1 MSTRTFNWRQ
11 VVMLLGSLLEIEAV
25 FMALS
30 SIVAFV
36 YGEHSQWLILGSAA
50 ITALFGLAL
59 ILIGRRGVKQ
69 IGLREGYLIV
79 SLVWVIFSIFGML
92 PFLLSGAIDNVTD
105 AFFETMSGF
114 TTTGAT
120 LLTDVDHFPKGL
132 LFWRAIMQWL
142 GGMGIMV
149 FSMAVLPM
157 SGSGMQMYMA
167 EVTGPTY
174 DKIQPRIKDTA
185 RKLWEIYMALTVVA
199 FFALWAA
206 GMNWHDAVC
215 HAFTTM
221 ATGGFSTKQA
231 SVGYWSSP
239 AIHYVLIVFMLVAS
253 INFSLLYNAVFRQ
266 QLKRLWRD
274 EELRVFLT
282 IIGCV
287 TLYLFVALILTSG
300 RSTMGGVE
308 RDFRDAL
315 FQTVAILTT
324 TGFCTTD
331 YMQWQP
337 SLWMLLFILTAVGGC
352 AGSTSGGIKIIRTHI
367 TIKNV
372 LFEFRRVLHPKAIMP
387 VRINKR
393 VVPESIV
400 NNIHAFLM
408 IFSFLTLF
416 GTIALLA
423 MGMKLEEAFGASLA
437 SISNVGVALGELGPS
452 GGYAGVPAAGK
463 WLLSWLM
470 LVGRLELFTILLIFA
485 PSFWKR
491 G

>member
-1 MSTRTFNWRQ
+1 MTRTFNWRQ
-11 VVMLLGSLLEIEAV
+11 VAKILGFLLEIEAA

-36 YGEHSQWLILGSAA
+36 YNESSQWAMIGSAGA
-50 ITALFGLAL
+50 TALFGFAC
-59 ILIGRRGVKQ
+59 IMIGRGSAKQ
-69 IGLREGYLIV
+69 IGLRESYLIV
-79 SLVWVIFSIFGML
+79 GLVWVLFSIFGMM
-92 PFLLSGAIDNVTD
+92 PFLFGKAINNVTD

-120 LLTDVDHFPKGL
+120 ILTDVDHFPKGL
-132 LFWRAIMQWL
+132 LFWRSLLQWL

-157 SGSGMQMYMA
+157 FGSGMQIYAA

-174 DKIQPRIKDTA
+174 DKIQPRIKDSA
-185 RKLWEIYMALTVVA
+185 RKLWELYVVLTLAA
-199 FFALWAA
+199 FGALWAA
-206 GMNWHDAVC
+206 GMGWHDAIC
-215 HAFTTM
+215 HAFATM

-231 SVGYWSSP
+231 SIGYWSSP
-239 AIHYVLIVFMLVAS
+239 MIQYIIMLFMLVAS
-253 INFSLLYNAVFRQ
+253 INFTLLYNAVIRQ
-266 QLKRLWRD
+266 QFKRLWKD
-274 EELRVFLT
+274 EELRVFLA

-287 TLYLFVALILTSG
+287 ALYLFVALMVTGGLNTF
-300 RSTMGGVE
+300 GGVE
-308 RDFRDAL
+308 HNFRDAL
-315 FQTVAILTT
+315 FQTISIMTT

-331 YMQWQP
+331 YMKWQP
-337 SLWMLLFILTAVGGC
+337 SLWLLLFILTALGGC
-352 AGSTSGGIKIIRTHI
+352 AGSTSGGIKIIRLHI
-367 TIKNV
+367 ALKNV

-387 VRINKR
+387 VRINKH

-408 IFSFLTLF
+408 IFFILTLSC
-416 GTIALLA
+416 TIALLA

-437 SISNVGVALGELGPS
+437 SISNVGVALGKLGPS
-452 GGYAGVPAAGK
+452 GGYASVPVAGK

-470 LVGRLELFTILLIFA
+470 LVGRLELFTMLLVLS
-485 PSFWKR
+485 PSFWRR

>member
-11 VVMLLGSLLEIEAV
+11 VIMLLGYLLEIEAG

-36 YGEHSQWLILGSAA
+36 YAESSQWFMLGSAG
-50 ITALFGLAL
+50 ITAVFGLAF
-59 ILIGRRGVKQ
+59 ILIGRGSAKQ

-114 TTTGAT
+114 STTGAT
-120 LLTDVDHFPKGL
+120 ILTDVDHFPKGL
-132 LFWRAIMQWL
+132 LFWRALLQWL

-157 SGSGMQMYMA
+157 FGSGMQIYMA
-167 EVTGPTY
+167 EVPGPTY

-185 RKLWEIYMALTVVA
+185 RKLWEVYMVLTLAA
-199 FFALWAA
+199 FLALWAA
-206 GMNWHDAVC
+206 GMEWFDAVC

-239 AIHYVLIVFMLVAS
+239 AIHYVLLVFMLVAS
-253 INFSLLYNAVFRQ
+253 VNFSLLYNAFIRQ
-266 QLKRLWRD
+266 QFKRLWRD
-274 EELRVFLT
+274 EELRAFLLT
-282 IIGCV
+282 IGCV
-287 TLYLFVALILTSG
+287 ALYLFVALLITNG
-300 RSTMGGVE
+300 KSTMGGVE

-315 FQTVAILTT
+315 FQTAAILTT

-367 TIKNV
+367 AIKNV

-400 NNIHAFLM
+400 NNIHAFLL
-408 IFSFLTLF
+408 IFFFMTFF
-416 GTIALLA
+416 GTVALLA

-437 SISNVGVALGELGPS
+437 TISNVGVALGELGPS

-463 WLLSWLM
+463 WLLAWLM

>member
-1 MSTRTFNWRQ
+1 MSRAFNWRQ
-11 VVMLLGSLLEIEAV
+11 VLKIFGSLLEIEAV
-25 FMALS
+25 FMGLS

-36 YGEHSQWLILGSAA
+36 YGESSQWAMLGSAIVTA
-50 ITALFGLAL
+50 IFGTLC
-59 ILIGRRGVKQ
+59 ILTGRGSAKQ

-79 SLVWVIFSIFGML
+79 GVVWILFSIFGML

-120 LLTDVDHFPKGL
+120 ILTDVDHFPKGL
-132 LFWRAIMQWL
+132 LFWRGLLQWL

-157 SGSGMQMYMA
+157 FGSGMQIYMA

-185 RKLWEIYMALTVVA
+185 RKLWEIYVVLTIA
-199 FFALWAA
+199 TFGALWAA
-206 GMNWHDAVC
+206 GMDWHDAIC
-215 HAFTTM
+215 HAFSAM
-221 ATGGFSTKQA
+221 STGGFSTKQA
-231 SVGYWSSP
+231 SVGYWNSP
-239 AIHYVLIVFMLVAS
+239 IIHYVLIVVMFVAS
-253 INFSLLYNAVFRQ
+253 VNFALLYNAVIRQ
-266 QLKRLWRD
+266 QHRRLWRD
-274 EELRVFLT
+274 EELRVFLV
-282 IIGCV
+282 IIAV
-287 TLYLFVALILTSG
+287 ATVYLFIGLIVSGPKTSLIG
-300 RSTMGGVE
+300 ME
-308 RDFRDAL
+308 HDFRNAL
-315 FQTVAILTT
+315 FQAVAIMTT

-337 SLWMLLFILTAVGGC
+337 SLWLLLFMLTALGGC

-367 TIKNV
+367 ALKNV

-393 VVPESIV
+393 VVSESIV
-400 NNIHAFLM
+400 NNVHAFLM
-408 IFSFLTLF
+408 IFFILTMI

-423 MGMKLEEAFGASLA
+423 MGMKLSEAFGASLA
-437 SISNVGVALGELGPS
+437 SISNVGVALGDLGPS
-452 GGYAGVPAAGK
+452 GGYSSVPAAGK

-470 LVGRLELFTILLIFA
+470 LVGRLELFTVLVLFA
-485 PSFWKR
+485 PSFWKK

>member
-1 MSTRTFNWRQ
+1 MSRTFNWRQ
-11 VVMLLGSLLEIEAV
+11 VLKILGSLLEIEAA
-25 FMALS
+25 FIGLS
-30 SIVAFV
+30 SIVAFA
-36 YGEHSQWLILGSAA
+36 YGETSQWAMIGSAV
-50 ITALFGLAL
+50 ITAFVGLVC
-59 ILIGRRGVKQ
+59 ILTGRGSAKQ
-69 IGLREGYLIV
+69 IGLKEGYLIV
-79 SLVWVIFSIFGML
+79 GVVWILFSIFGML

-120 LLTDVDHFPKGL
+120 ILTDVDHFPKGL
-132 LFWRAIMQWL
+132 LFWRGLLQWL

-157 SGSGMQMYMA
+157 FGSGMQIYMA

-185 RKLWEIYMALTVVA
+185 RKLWEVYVVLTIAA
-199 FFALWAA
+199 FLALWAA
-206 GMNWHDAVC
+206 GMNWLDAIC
-215 HAFTTM
+215 HAFSTM
-221 ATGGFSTKQA
+221 STGGFSTKQA
-231 SVGYWSSP
+231 SVGYWSNP
-239 AIHYVLIVFMLVAS
+239 VIHYVLVLFMLVAS
-253 INFSLLYNAVFRQ
+253 VNFALLYNAVIRQ
-266 QLKRLWRD
+266 QFRRLLKD

-282 IIGCV
+282 IIGVV
-287 TLYLFVALILTSG
+287 TVYLFVGLVATG
-300 RSTMGGVE
+300 PMATFDGVE
-308 RDFRDAL
+308 RDFRDSL
-315 FQTVAILTT
+315 FQAVAIMTT
-324 TGFCTTD
+324 TGLCTTD
-331 YMQWQP
+331 YMQWQS
-337 SLWMLLFILTAVGGC
+337 SLWMLLFMLTALGGC

-367 TIKNV
+367 AIKNV

-393 VVPESIV
+393 VVSESVV

-408 IFSFLTLF
+408 IFLILTSA

-437 SISNVGVALGELGPS
+437 SISNVGVALGDLGPS
-452 GGYAGVPAAGK
+452 GGYSGVPAAGK

-470 LVGRLELFTILLIFA
+470 LVGRLELFTVLILFA